1 VDRVLPAQARAS
13 SHPTR
18 RAFRNEIVEVVD
30 GKIVRRTST
39 DNKAEVAPAESN

>member
-1 VDRVLPAQARAS
+1 VDRVLPAQPRAS

-18 RAFRNEIVEVVD
+18 AFRNEIIEVVD

-39 DNKAEVAPAESN
+39 DKAEVAPAESN